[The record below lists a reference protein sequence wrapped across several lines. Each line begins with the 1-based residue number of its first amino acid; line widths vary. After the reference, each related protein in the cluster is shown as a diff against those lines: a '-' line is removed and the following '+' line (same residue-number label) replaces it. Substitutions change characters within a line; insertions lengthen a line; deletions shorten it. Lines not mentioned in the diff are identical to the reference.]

1 MASTTDGASPYGARP
16 VGTLSA
22 SGSFTGK
29 TRNLPIIT
37 TYGTAI
43 FYGDYVKIAADG
55 TVAKDTGTATLTS
68 CGVFMGCS
76 YTDPTS
82 GQKTFS
88 QQWPASNAATDAMA
102 YVLDDPMVLLQMQ
115 ADGAM
120 NTTDR
125 GLNVAVIQTAGST
138 SIGRSK
144 NAIDSGTSTTPATT
158 DTLPLRVI
166 DFVDGPHSLPPKG
179 TTASDAYPEVIVK
192 FNAAKDTNE
201 CAHQYMT
208 ATGA

>member
-16 VGTLSA
+16 IGTLSA

-43 FYGDYVKIAADG
+43 FYGDFVKIAADG
-55 TVAKDTGTATLTS
+55 TVQKDTGTTS
-68 CGVFMGCS
+68 LAAVGIFMGCS

-102 YVLDDPMVLLQMQ
+102 YVLDDPNVLIQMQ
-115 ADGAM
+115 ASSEMETA
-120 NTTDR
+120 DR
-125 GLNVAVIQTAGST
+125 GANVQVIQTAGST

-144 NAIDSGTSTTPATT
+144 NSVNGAVAATLT
-158 DTLPLRVI
+158 FPLRVV
-166 DFVDGPHSLPPKG
+166 DWVDGPDSLPPKG
-179 TTASDAYPEVIVK
+179 TTASDSFPDVILK
-192 FNAAKDTNE
+192 FNAASSG
-201 CAHQYMT
+201 T
-208 ATGA
+208 ASPHSYNNPTGL

>member
-1 MASTTDGASPYGARP
+1 MATSASPYGARP
-16 VGTLSA
+16 IGTLSA

-43 FYGDYVKIAADG
+43 FNGDFVKIAADG
-55 TVAKDTGTATLTS
+55 TVAKDSGTTALTAV
-68 CGVFMGCS
+68 GIFMGCS

-88 QQWPASNAATDAMA
+88 DQWPASNAATDAMA
-102 YVLDDPMVLLQMQ
+102 YVIDDPNVVFQMQ
-115 ADGAM
+115 ADEAV

-125 GLNVAVIQTAGST
+125 GLNASVVQTAGST
-138 SIGRSK
+138 AIGKSK
-144 NAIDSGTSTTPATT
+144 NALDGSTPATT
-158 DTLPLRVI
+158 NTLPLRI
-166 DFVDGPHSLPPKG
+166 LDFVDGPMSLPPKG

-192 FNAAKDTNE
+192 FNAASSGSASN
-201 CAHQYMT
+201 HSYLN
-208 ATGA
+208 ATGV